1 MMWYILGGI
10 ALLAGFMV
18 FTGAPYVPSMPKEV
32 RRAFTKLYRLGAD
45 DVLVD
50 IGSGD
55 GLVLRIARSYG
66 ARAVGYEINPILV
79 GVAKWLSRRD
89 KRVAVYLAN
98 FWRRALPDD
107 VTVVYTFGDGR
118 DIKKM
123 YDKVV
128 AEATRLDRHIWFV
141 SYGFKVSDVKPA
153 REVGAHILYRCEPLR
168 DASGRV

>member
-1 MMWYILGGI
+1 MMWYVLGGI

-32 RRAFTKLYRLGAD
+32 RRAFTKLYHLGAD

-66 ARAVGYEINPILV
+66 ARTVGYEINPILV
-79 GVAKWLSRRD
+79 GVAKLLSRRD
-89 KRVAVYLAN
+89 KGVAVYLAN

-107 VTVVYTFGDGR
+107 VTLVYTFGDGR

-128 AEATRLDRHIWFV
+128 AEATRLDRDIWFV
-141 SYGFKVSDVKPA
+141 SYGFKVSNVKPA

-168 DASGRV
+168 DA